1 MKKIVILS
9 IVLLSFLGFTS
20 CTEDKIETYKDT
32 DNIYFSPAVYPYVSL
47 NGATAVT
54 DSTGFSFGFDD
65 ASITKRIYLIPVR
78 VQGKLSTIDRKIKV
92 TVDPTSTAVQG
103 THFTLPEN
111 IVLRA
116 GREVDTIAVTVLRT
130 PDMKTN
136 PFTIV
141 LNLEDN
147 ELFTTK
153 MKTKV
158 TNILTQKTMSFIR
171 FKLTFDDKL
180 SQPTG
185 WFASS
190 LGVFTAKKFFL
201 MCDLMDLEPTM
212 FNNKLGAPGL
222 GIPDMAYYAGFMKR
236 YLADQK
242 AAGNT
247 IYEADGITEMFFP

>member
-1 MKKIVILS
+1 MKKILILS
-9 IVLLSFLGFTS
+9 IVFLSFLGFTS

-54 DSTGFSFGFDD
+54 DSTGFSFGFDNVT
-65 ASITKRIYLIPVR
+65 ITKRIYRIPIR
-78 VQGKLSTIDRKIKV
+78 VQGKLSNVDRKVKV
-92 TVDPTSTAVQG
+92 TVDPMSTAVQG

-116 GREVDTIAVTVLRT
+116 GKEVDTIAVTVFRS

-136 PFTIV
+136 TFTMV
-141 LNLEDN
+141 LNLEEN
-147 ELFTTK
+147 ESFTTK

-158 TNILTQKTMSFIR
+158 INVLTKKTMSYTR
-171 FKLTFDDKL
+171 FKLSFEDKL

-185 WFASS
+185 WFAGY
-190 LGVFTAKKFFL
+190 LGVFSAKKFFL
-201 MCDLMDLEPTM
+201 MCDLMHLEPTM
-212 FNNKLGAPGL
+212 FNNKLGSVGL
-222 GIPDMAYYAGFMKR
+222 GTSDISYYASFMKR

-242 AAGNT
+242 ASGNT
-247 IYEADGITEMFFP
+247 IYEDNGTEMIFP